1 MSVATQLVFTPEE
14 QLKFRQ
20 LGIKAVILFGS
31 RAQGANRPTSDY
43 DIFIIGRRSPEPYD
57 FLYNLLSGK
66 IKQLVN
72 IDIVFQSTAPMELQ
86 NHAAQYGQTL
96 FQENP
101 AVFADFKSYV
111 METYADFEP
120 LRRVFQN
127 ATLER
132 IAA

>member
-1 MSVATQLVFTPEE
+1 MLVTTQLAFTPEE
-14 QLKFRQ
+14 QREFLQ

-31 RAQGANRPTSDY
+31 RAQGISRPTSDY
-43 DIFIIGRRSPEPYD
+43 DIFIIGRRSPEAYD

-66 IKQLVN
+66 IQQLVN

-86 NHAAQYGQTL
+86 NHVAQYGQPL

-101 AVFADFKSYV
+101 MIFADFKSYV

-120 LRRVFQN
+120 LRRVFQQ

-132 IAA
+132 ISA

>member
-1 MSVATQLVFTPEE
+1 MSFSAQLAFTPKE
-14 QLKFRQ
+14 QHKLRQ
-20 LGIKAVILFGS
+20 MGIKAVILFGS
-31 RAQGANRPTSDY
+31 RAQGINRPTSDY
-43 DIFIIGRRSPEPYD
+43 DIFIIGRRSPETYD